1 MQQREIPS
9 SATERAELLPQQAQQ
24 LVTAPQ
30 WQERRQQQLL
40 LTLAVA
46 QAFVASIGLLR
57 NAALTH
63 VFAALF
69 V

>member
-9 SATERAELLPQQAQQ
+9 RATETAELLPQQAQQ
-24 LVTAPQ
+24 LVTALQ
-30 WQERRQQQLL
+30 CQERRQQQLL
-40 LTLAVA
+40 LTLVVA
-46 QAFVASIGLLR
+46 QAFVASIGLQR
-57 NAALTH
+57 VALMH